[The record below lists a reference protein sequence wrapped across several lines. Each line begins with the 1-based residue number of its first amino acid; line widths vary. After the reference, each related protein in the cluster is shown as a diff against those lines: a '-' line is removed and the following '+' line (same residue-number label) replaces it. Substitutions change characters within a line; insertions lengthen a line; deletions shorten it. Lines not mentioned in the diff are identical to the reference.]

1 MYQQIDGVAIGS
13 PLGPALA
20 NIFEELYKQLL
31 FGNTSKPLLY
41 FRYVD
46 NIFGF
51 FSNKTE
57 CNEFLQKLNSL
68 HSTLVFTF
76 AWTIRDLNPEAIF
89 LCSFNIS
96 SSSSSFEEHPL
107 QARHKQ
113 NWGRGFILLLSQTAA
128 LPGSDAGSDV
138 IKPASSFVI

>member
-1 MYQQIDGVAIGS
+1 MYQQIDGVAIRS

-46 NIFGF
+46 DIFGF

-68 HSTLVFTF
+68 HSSLVFTF
-76 AWTIRDLNPEAIF
+76 AWTIRDLNPKAIF
-89 LCSFNIS
+89 LCSFNICS
-96 SSSSSFEEHPL
+96 
-107 QARHKQ
+107 
-113 NWGRGFILLLSQTAA
+113 LLTNVPFDETINICAE
-128 LPGSDAGSDV
+128 G
-138 IKPASSFVI
+138 